1 MNDIEFRTR
10 KSANASL
17 KKFEFSCL
25 DSDYIEVTE
34 WANGEGFTVDIS
46 AYGKNV
52 TFDLSYDALA
62 ALNYLT
68 TSLTYNLGKE

>member
-10 KSANASL
+10 KSVNASL
-17 KKFEFSCL
+17 KKFELSCP
-25 DSDYIEVTE
+25 DGDYIEVTE
-34 WANGEGFTVDIS
+34 WANGDGFTADIS